1 MAKKG
6 ALAKDPKTQS
16 SGRTQNKG
24 GGGQQEMKF
33 KHQENQAA
41 YSTLNPQQQARYR
54 KILAN
59 KGAKEANTFLGK
71 ASGKQVVLP
80 GGKRRGQ
87 PAPSGPP
94 NEPPPG
100 VPFEQL
106 TPEQQMGEMADVG
119 GGLYQQMAG
128 YSGQF
133 NPQTFQQQYEGQFQ
147 GAMDRARQS
156 VMSQFEQR
164 NAQAFGQERQDFE
177 TAMANKGI
185 APGSPQYARE
195 MQMLTDRQDR
205 ARQEAMN
212 AAEQAAQGVQQ
223 QAFQQATGVAMM
235 PGEIQQQYQAP
246 VMAQYGQ
253 AANMSTLAQQQQY
266 AKELAALENKYR
278 LQQIRATPRGGG
290 GGGGGGMSAY
300 DQYVLQQTMGR
311 YDQGQPQQNPWA
323 TAAQGFA
330 QGAGAAATNWALRS

>member
-1 MAKKG
+1 MAKTG
-6 ALAKDPKTQS
+6 ALARDPKAPS
-16 SGRTQNKG
+16 FKYAENK
-24 GGGQQEMKF
+24 
-33 KHQENQAA
+33 AA
-41 YSTLNPQQQARYR
+41 YGALNPQQQERYQR
-54 KILAN
+54 ILQN
-59 KGAKEANTFLGK
+59 KGRGAANTFLAK
-71 ASGKQVVLP
+71 TSGQTVRQPGQQAQVTT
-80 GGKRRGQ
+80 Q
-87 PAPSGPP
+87 PVGAT
-94 NEPPPG
+94 
-100 VPFEQL
+100 PFNDL
-106 TPEQQMGEMADVG
+106 NPEQQINQMADVG

-133 NPQTFQQQYEGQFQ
+133 NPETFQQQYEPQF
-147 GAMDRARQS
+147 GAAMDKARQS

-177 TAMANKGI
+177 TAMANRGI

-223 QAFQQATGVAMM
+223 QAFQQATGVSMM
-235 PGEIQQQYQAP
+235 PGEIQQQYQTP

-253 AANMSTLAQQQQY
+253 MAGMSTLAQQQQY

-290 GGGGGGMSAY
+290 GGGGLDPY
-300 DQYVLQQTMGR
+300 QQYELAQTMGR
-311 YDQGQPQQNPWA
+311 YNEQPQQPNPYA
-323 TAAQGFA
+323 QAAASFAGSFGQGFA
-330 QGAGAAATNWALRS
+330 SRYGSGGT